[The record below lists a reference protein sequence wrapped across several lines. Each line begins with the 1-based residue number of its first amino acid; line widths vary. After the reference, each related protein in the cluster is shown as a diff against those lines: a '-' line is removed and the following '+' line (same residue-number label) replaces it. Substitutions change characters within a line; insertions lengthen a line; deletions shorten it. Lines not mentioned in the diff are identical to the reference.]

1 MAAIYADALP
11 AATASEL
18 LVVVGGKKPRKL
30 AGVSKEQMARMER
43 EMSSL
48 QGQYKLVE
56 QSYGQDVLTLVLVR
70 GYLVKLLGNQAVAR
84 FLRSRT
90 PEILEQFEA
99 VTATVSLES

>member
-1 MAAIYADALP
+1 
-11 AATASEL
+11 
-18 LVVVGGKKPRKL
+18 
-30 AGVSKEQMARMER
+30 
-43 EMSSL
+43 
-48 QGQYKLVE
+48 VE